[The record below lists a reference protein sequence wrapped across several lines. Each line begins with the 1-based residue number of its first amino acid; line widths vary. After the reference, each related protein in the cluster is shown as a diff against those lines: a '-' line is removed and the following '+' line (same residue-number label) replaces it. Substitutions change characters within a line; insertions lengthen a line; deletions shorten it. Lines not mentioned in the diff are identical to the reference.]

1 MESNTRRK
9 VVPIIIPP
17 TYPYPL
23 PPPQEEFTPPIT
35 PYSLTSSWGT
45 SQDSTTL
52 LNAIPPLPPPSADVP
67 TAPSIIQQRQLLL
80 GEGAWSKVY
89 AIRSHNI
96 AVKTPSAPTS
106 REVIEKEAKILHY
119 LTTALPDLKIARFRG
134 FDVAS
139 SSLFMELVSMGTLES
154 FVERK
159 ARDLAVER
167 EEGGNVMANMRRPV
181 VGMGQ
186 WLFLAERLAGVFS
199 RLKEVGV
206 VHGDVKWSNIL
217 LREFRPVN
225 GNLEDAAWASCR
237 TKLYEPVV
245 VDFSSGHFHLDGG
258 ELPEAVNAVTT
269 SFCAPELL
277 ESFISR
283 PSTSSSQVTPPVTPT
298 SSSRAS
304 AAVTAPHPLPTFQSD
319 LYSAALCL
327 LAAAIGSE
335 VYRNAGK
342 FVGIYVRQGNPIGW
356 VRGDERGLRIGRGCV
371 VLDVLKDCFGKV
383 AEERVDVGVVGR
395 KAAGWR
401 EGWLGGGQDNPRWGC

>member
-1 MESNTRRK
+1 M
-9 VVPIIIPP
+9 
-17 TYPYPL
+17 
-23 PPPQEEFTPPIT
+23 
-35 PYSLTSSWGT
+35 
-45 SQDSTTL
+45 
-52 LNAIPPLPPPSADVP
+52 
-67 TAPSIIQQRQLLL
+67 IQQRQFLL

-89 AIRSHNI
+89 AIRSHKI
-96 AVKTPSAPTS
+96 AVKTPSTPAS
-106 REVIEKEAKILHY
+106 RGVIEKEAKILHY
-119 LTTALPDLKIARFRG
+119 LATTLPDLKIAQFRG
-134 FDVAS
+134 FDVSS
-139 SSLFMELVSMGTLES
+139 SSLFMELVSMGTLED
-154 FVERK
+154 FVEQRARELVVEK
-159 ARDLAVER
+159 A
-167 EEGGNVMANMRRPV
+167 EGGNVMANMRRPV

-186 WLFLAERLAGVFS
+186 WLFLAERLAAVFS
-199 RLKEVGV
+199 QLKGVGV

-217 LREFRPVN
+217 LREFRPTS
-225 GNLEDAAWASCR
+225 GNPEDAAWAACK

-269 SFCAPELL
+269 AFCAPELL

-283 PSTSSSQVTPPVTPT
+283 PSTSGSQITPPVTPT

-304 AAVTAPHPLPTFQSD
+304 AVTTAAPHPLPTFQSD
-319 LYSAALCL
+319 LYSVALCL

-342 FVGIYVRQGNPIGW
+342 FVGIYVRQGNPVGW

-383 AEERVDVGVVGR
+383 AEERIDVGVVGR

-401 EGWLGGGQDNPRWGC
+401 EGWLGEGQDNSRWGC